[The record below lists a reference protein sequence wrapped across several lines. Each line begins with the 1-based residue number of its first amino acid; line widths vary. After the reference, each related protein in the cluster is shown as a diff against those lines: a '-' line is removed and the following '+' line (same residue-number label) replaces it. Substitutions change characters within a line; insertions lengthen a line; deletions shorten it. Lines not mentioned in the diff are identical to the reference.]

1 MPADLGDLVAGVPP
15 LLASHLALV
24 LVALGAAIALGIPLA
39 VALARRPRLAGP
51 VVTAAG
57 AIQTVPGLALLALM
71 VPVLAKTHGLGVG
84 LSSFGFAPAAI
95 ALALYALL
103 PILRNAITGLRGVDA
118 ATVEAARGLGM
129 SPGQLLRLVELP
141 LAAPVIAAGIRTASV
156 WTVGAAT
163 LATPIG
169 QPCLGNYIFAGL
181 QTRNWA
187 MLLVGVVTAAG
198 LALVIDAILASTE
211 RAVSRRPRRR
221 LSGPAAVFAALVAL
235 VLGVL
240 PRLPVAG
247 DRPVGARESVQAPAG
262 TGREPST
269 AGSGMVSGATDTAAG
284 DRSAAPPESRRV
296 HRIRIGAKN
305 FTEQYILAELLR
317 SRLISRDLTVEVVES
332 LGSNVVFEAL
342 RHGDLDA
349 YVDYSGTLWTN
360 QLARDHGAPRW
371 QILSEVE
378 GYVAREHV
386 RSLGPLGFQNAYA
399 LAVRRDTATRLGL
412 RTVGDLR
419 AHAATLRLGADY
431 EFLSR
436 REWTAVRTAYGL
448 AFGHTAS
455 FDPAL
460 LYEAVVRGEVDVVS
474 AFSSDG
480 RIAAYDLVVLDDPA
494 AALPSYDAMILLGA
508 GVADDP
514 RVLCALAPLRGA
526 LPVELVRRANL
537 QVDRDHASPRA
548 AAAWLLAQVTV
559 TETCAERPAARP

>member
-1 MPADLGDLVAGVPP
+1 MAESGQLGDLLAGVPP

-24 LVALGAAIALGIPLA
+24 LVALVVAVAIGLPLA

-51 VVTAAG
+51 VITVAG

-71 VPVLAKTHGLGVG
+71 VPLLAASHGLGIG

-95 ALALYALL
+95 ALTLYALL

-118 ATVEAARGLGM
+118 ATVEAARGMGM
-129 SPGQLLRLVELP
+129 APGQVLRLVELP

-187 MLLVGVVTAAG
+187 MLLIGVIAAAA
-198 LALVIDAILASTE
+198 LALIIDAILAATE
-211 RAVSRRPRRR
+211 RAVSRRPRG
-221 LSGPAAVFAALVAL
+221 SVAAPAGVFAALVI
-235 VLGVL
+235 VILGVL
-240 PRLPVAG
+240 PRLPAPSDQPASAVPGVA
-247 DRPVGARESVQAPAG
+247 
-262 TGREPST
+262 
-269 AGSGMVSGATDTAAG
+269 AAG
-284 DRSAAPPESRRV
+284 HAPVSQ
-296 HRIRIGAKN
+296 IRLGAKT
-305 FTEQYILAELLR
+305 FTEQYILVEVLR
-317 SRLISRDLTVEVVES
+317 ARLSRRGLNVEVVES

-349 YVDYSGTLWTN
+349 YVDYSGTLWTS
-360 QLARDHGAPRW
+360 QLGRSRGAQRW
-371 QILSEVE
+371 QILAEVE

-399 LAVRRDTATRLGL
+399 LAVRRETATRLGL
-412 RTVGDLR
+412 RGLGDLAR
-419 AHAATLRLGADY
+419 HAGELALGADY

-448 AFGHTAS
+448 GFRRTAS

-460 LYEAVVRGEVDVVS
+460 LYEAVARGEVDVIS

-480 RIAAYDLVVLDDPA
+480 RIAANDLVVLDDPA
-494 AALPSYDAMILLGA
+494 AALPSYDAMILLGPR
-508 GVADDP
+508 VVDDR
-514 RVLCALAPLRGA
+514 RVLCALEPLRGA
-526 LPVELVRRANL
+526 LPVELVRQANL
-537 QVDRDHASPRA
+537 RVDRDREAPRA
-548 AAAWLLAQVTV
+548 AAAWLLGQVAI
-559 TETCAERPAARP
+559 TETCD

>member
-1 MPADLGDLVAGVPP
+1 MSPELADLLAGMPS

-24 LVALGAAIALGIPLA
+24 LVALVIAGALGLPLA
-39 VALARRPRLAGP
+39 VALAGRPRLASP
-51 VVTAAG
+51 VLTIAG

-71 VPVLAKTHGLGVG
+71 VPVLAATHGLGVG
-84 LSSFGFAPAAI
+84 MSSFGFAPAAI
-95 ALALYALL
+95 ALTLYALL
-103 PILRNAITGLRGVDA
+103 PILRNAITGLRGVDP
-118 ATVEAARGLGM
+118 ATIEAARGMGM
-129 SPGQLLRLVELP
+129 DRGQLLWRVELP

-181 QTRNWA
+181 QTRNWT
-187 MLLVGVVTAAG
+187 MLLAGVVAAAA
-198 LALVIDAILASTE
+198 LALILDAILAATE
-211 RAVSRRPRRR
+211 RAVSRRPRGNVW
-221 LSGPAAVFAALVAL
+221 LPAGVFAALVIA

-240 PRLPVAG
+240 PRLPVASEPG
-247 DRPVGARESVQAPAG
+247 GAPAD
-262 TGREPST
+262 
-269 AGSGMVSGATDTAAG
+269 AAAG
-284 DRSAAPPESRRV
+284 AAAGAPVTRV
-296 HRIRIGAKN
+296 RIGAKT
-305 FTEQYILAELLR
+305 FTEQYVLAELLR
-317 SRLISRDLTVEVVES
+317 ARLAPRGLAVELVQS
-332 LGSNVVFEAL
+332 LGSSVVYEAL

-360 QLARDHGAPRW
+360 QLARDRGAPRW

-378 GYVAREHV
+378 GHVARDHV

-412 RTVGDLR
+412 HALGDLAR
-419 AHAATLRLGADY
+419 HAGALSLGADY

-436 REWTAVRTAYGL
+436 REWTAVRTAYHLG
-448 AFGHTAS
+448 FGRTAS

-460 LYEAVVRGEVDVVS
+460 LYEAVARGEVDAIS

-494 AALPSYDAMILLGA
+494 AALPSYDAMILLGPR
-508 GVADDP
+508 VADDP

-526 LPVELVRRANL
+526 LPVELMRRANL
-537 QVDRDHASPRA
+537 MVDHDHASPRA
-548 AAAWLLAQVTV
+548 AAAWLLGQAQI
-559 TETCAERPAARP
+559 TETCAPPAPARP

>member
-1 MPADLGDLVAGVPP
+1 MAGDLGELIAGVPP

-24 LVALGAAIALGIPLA
+24 LVALAIAVALGLPLA
-39 VALARRPRLAGP
+39 VVLARRPRAAGP
-51 VVTAAG
+51 VLTIAG
-57 AIQTVPGLALLALM
+57 AIQTIPGLALLALM
-71 VPVLAKTHGLGVG
+71 VPLLAASHGLGLG

-95 ALALYALL
+95 ALTLYALL

-118 ATVEAARGLGM
+118 ATVEAARGMGM
-129 SPGQLLRLVELP
+129 APRQVLRLVELP

-181 QTRNWA
+181 QTRNWT
-187 MLLVGVVTAAG
+187 MLLVGVVTAAA
-198 LALVIDAILASTE
+198 LALILDAILAATE
-211 RAVSRRPRRR
+211 RAVSRRPRGRIT
-221 LSGPAAVFAALVAL
+221 GPAGVLAALAL
-235 VLGVL
+235 AIFAVL
-240 PRLPVAG
+240 PRLPAAG
-247 DRPVGARESVQAPAG
+247 TTLATTSPATARAPAAQV
-262 TGREPST
+262 TT
-269 AGSGMVSGATDTAAG
+269 V
-284 DRSAAPPESRRV
+284 
-296 HRIRIGAKN
+296 RIGAKT

-317 SRLISRDLTVEVVES
+317 ARLAGRGIAAEIVES
-332 LGSNVVFEAL
+332 LGSNVVYDAL

-360 QLARDHGAPRW
+360 QLARDRGAPAW

-378 GYVAREHV
+378 GQLAREHV

-399 LAVRRDTATRLGL
+399 LAVRRETATRLQL
-412 RTVGDLR
+412 KALGDLA
-419 AHAATLRLGADY
+419 AHAPKLSLGADY

-436 REWTAVRTAYGL
+436 REWTAVRTSYRL
-448 AFGHTAS
+448 DFGRTAS

-460 LYEAVVRGEVDVVS
+460 LYEAVARGEIDAIS

-494 AALPSYDAMILLGA
+494 AALPSYDAMILLGPR
-508 GVADDP
+508 VADDP
-514 RVLCALAPLRGA
+514 RVVCALGPLRGA

-537 QVDRDHASPRA
+537 MVDHDHATPRA
-548 AAAWLLAQVTV
+548 AAAWLIGHATIA
-559 TETCAERPAARP
+559 ETCPAP